1 MKKISIKRE
10 QSQAGLSFAEREKF
24 RPQVKNKLLLLLAL
38 LLTAATGAWAD
49 GTYTIKFEA
58 NGNSKTVE
66 NVTLPHTFSCDYSGE
81 NGELDQIIKQLYGLS
96 GGCCAI
102 NSLGASGNSNVTAGL
117 NGQNQFITISA
128 PFEGNATVTGMYF
141 DANYSDFNYSLT
153 ISCPGYDPNAGGYS
167 VTLKDGVKD
176 ADKWTVKVGE
186 GQALALPVAVLSSTN
201 INKNRVVVWLLRVLL
216 MIIRTLPTLIIA
228 KFASLIFGL
237 GTYAGTMAIIVFTFG
252 IVAKMMYES
261 IETIDMGAFEATESF
276 GANKFQSF
284 WSACMPQI
292 LPTYLSYCLYSLEMN
307 IRAAAILGYVGAGGL
322 GILINEFIGW
332 RDYESLGAVL
342 LALFVVV
349 LIIENTSQYLRKKLS

>member
-1 MKKISIKRE
+1 M
-10 QSQAGLSFAEREKF
+10 
-24 RPQVKNKLLLLLAL
+24 KNKQTENAAVRTAL
-38 LLTAATGAWAD
+38 LDRIFKPRTVTLSNGHTVQQPVSRAPFIAAAVIAVVLISARMTGFSFKILFERGNQLGYILGRIFHPDWSYFRGFWVEAD
-49 GTYTIKFEA
+49 RANTMKLMNALMDTIKMSIM
-58 NGNSKTVE
+58 GSMV
-66 NVTLPHTFSCDYSGE
+66 
-81 NGELDQIIKQLYGLS
+81 
-96 GGCCAI
+96 
-102 NSLGASGNSNVTAGL
+102 GAT
-117 NGQNQFITISA
+117 
-128 PFEGNATVTGMYF
+128 
-141 DANYSDFNYSLT
+141 
-153 ISCPGYDPNAGGYS
+153 
-167 VTLKDGVKD
+167 
-176 ADKWTVKVGE
+176 
-186 GQALALPVAVLSSTN
+186 LALPVAVLSSTN
-201 INKNRVVVWLLRVLL
+201 INKNKVVVWALRILL

-322 GILINEFIGW
+322 GILINEVIGW
-332 RDYESLGAVL
+332 RDYESLGAIL

-349 LIIENTSQYLRKKLS
+349 FIIENTSETLRKKLS